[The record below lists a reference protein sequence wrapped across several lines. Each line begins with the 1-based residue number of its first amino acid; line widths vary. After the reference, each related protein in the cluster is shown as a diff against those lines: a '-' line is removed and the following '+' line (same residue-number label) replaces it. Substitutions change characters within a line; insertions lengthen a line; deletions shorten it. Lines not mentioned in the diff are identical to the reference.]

1 MSTALMATNLSNLH
15 HETQKADGSMH
26 PNWQRVMGALG
37 GYTDLEVQK
46 RQQDIA
52 RQLRTNGI
60 AYSPMSDEQHASR
73 PWNLDLAPM
82 VIEPAD
88 WKKIKSGLEQRAM
101 LKQALLSDIYTQQNL
116 LKSGLLPPALIFAHK
131 GYLRDAVNL
140 TPRPELPMFSADIS
154 RSPSGQWYIVD
165 DICQYPEGIGYTL
178 ENRLVLS
185 QTLPKLFRECRVHR
199 IANYF
204 KHLQSTISDLSEHDG
219 RAVMLA
225 SGPEHPHYFEY
236 AFLAKYLG
244 YTLVQSGDLTVRDD
258 HVFLR
263 TVSGLQRVSVIFR
276 FVPDAGL
283 DPMANGQSGT
293 GGITGLFQAVRK
305 GGVKIL
311 NPLGSGVLENPALNA
326 YLPELCKH
334 ILGQELELQGPPTYW
349 LGEARDREHVMTHRD
364 DLLFRNVD
372 SQGHLFDPKFMDD
385 EQLAKLHRNID
396 LNPHRYVAQERLDRS
411 VVPAY
416 NNAGQ
421 VLQQVTVRCYL
432 VKNKDTYS
440 TMTGGLSL
448 LDTQTDGSR
457 LAFDALQGTKDTWV
471 IADAPVKSVS
481 LLDPKKSLSHFAVL
495 DGELPS
501 RVAENLFWMGRNA
514 ERCEI
519 SVRLLRSVFQTLEEE
534 NTNNDSS
541 DASSV
546 SPVLSAILKA
556 TTRTTG
562 TLPGFVGRGG
572 TRRIRAPQR
581 ELLSLLHEPG
591 RMGTLPNVLNALQ
604 HSASSAR
611 DRISDELLRVFNQLD
626 DARTELVQHPT
637 PIGMFD
643 DIDTLR
649 DNNDMLNNT
658 LMLLSTFAG
667 LAHENFTHGD
677 GWRFMM
683 LGRRLERVQHT
694 CTVLDTM
701 MFQAN
706 DDPLLLETLLKLF
719 DSVMTYRS
727 RYRSQID
734 SSLVLRLLLMDEF
747 NPRSLAFQ
755 LKQVHS
761 TIELLPGRRSLSQAD
776 ELSRLSI
783 SSLSRVQLA
792 DPEQLLNSAKESRQ
806 TLTRLLNVL
815 QGMPAQ
821 MADILT
827 ANYFSHVQTGQQL
840 ADLSPVAVD
849 GRDVE

>member
-1 MSTALMATNLSNLH
+1 MPSALMANNLSNLY
-15 HETQKADGSMH
+15 HETRTADGSMR
-26 PNWQRVMGALG
+26 PNWQRVMGVLEG
-37 GYTDLEVQK
+37 FNELEVQK

-60 AYSPMSDEQHASR
+60 AYSPLSDEQHASR

-82 VIEPAD
+82 IIESDD
-88 WKKIKSGLEQRAM
+88 WKKISSGLEQRAT
-101 LKQALLSDIYTQQNL
+101 LKQAIFNDIYSQQHL
-116 LKSGLLPPALIFAHK
+116 LKEGLIPPALIFAHK

-140 TPRPELPMFSADIS
+140 TPQQDMPMFSADIS
-154 RSPSGQWYIVD
+154 RSPSGKWYVVD
-165 DICQYPEGIGYTL
+165 DVCQYPEGIGYTL

-185 QTLPKLFRECRVHR
+185 QTLPRLFRECRVHR
-199 IANYF
+199 IAGYF
-204 KHLQSTISDLSEHDG
+204 KHLQNIIGELSERDG

-225 SGPEHPHYFEY
+225 SGPDHPHYFEY

-244 YTLVQSGDLTVRDD
+244 YTLVQAGDLTVRDD
-258 HVFLR
+258 RVFLR

-276 FVPDAGL
+276 FVSDANL
-283 DPMANGQSGT
+283 DPMANAQSGAS
-293 GGITGLFQAVRK
+293 GITGLFQAVRT
-305 GGVKIL
+305 GGVKII
-311 NPLGSGVLENPALNA
+311 NPLGSGILENPALNA
-326 YLPELCKH
+326 YLPILCQH
-334 ILGQELELQGPPTYW
+334 LLGQELELQGPPTYW
-349 LGEARDREHVMTHRD
+349 LGQEDHHQHVMANRD
-364 DLLFRNVD
+364 ELLFRDVD
-372 SQGHLFDPKFMDD
+372 SQGQLFDPRLMS
-385 EQLAKLHRNID
+385 EAQLEKLHSNIS
-396 LNPHRYVAQERLDRS
+396 LTPHRYVAQERLDRS

-421 VLQQVTVRCYL
+421 VLQQVTIRCFSARDQD
-432 VKNKDTYS
+432 KFS
-440 TMTGGLSL
+440 TMAGGLSL
-448 LDTQTDGSR
+448 LDTQTNGSR
-457 LAFDALQGTKDTWV
+457 KPFDALQGTKDTWV
-471 IADAPVKSVS
+471 IADAPVMPVS
-481 LLDPKKSLSHFAVL
+481 LLGGKNAQSNFAVL

-514 ERCEI
+514 ERCEM

-534 NTNNDSS
+534 SFGS
-541 DASSV
+541 DTQDPATVSV
-546 SPVLSAILKA
+546 VLSAILRA
-556 TTRTTG
+556 TTQATG
-562 TLPGFVGRGG
+562 TLPGFVGKGG
-572 TRRIRAPQR
+572 EKRLLEPQS
-581 ELLSLLHEPG
+581 ELLSLMHEPG
-591 RMGTLPNVLNALQ
+591 RAGSLPDVLNALQ

-611 DRISDELLRVFNQLD
+611 DRVSDELLRVFNQLED
-626 DARTELVQHPT
+626 IRTELVVNPT
-637 PIGMFD
+637 SLAMFD

-649 DNNDMLNNT
+649 KNNELLNNT

-694 CTVLDTM
+694 CAVLDVMTLEE
-701 MFQAN
+701 N
-706 DDPLLLETLLKLF
+706 DDVLLLETLLKLF

-734 SSLVLRLLLMDEF
+734 TSLVLRLLLLDEF

-755 LKQVHS
+755 LKQVHH

-792 DPEQLLNSAKESRQ
+792 EPGQLLSASKESRQ

-815 QGMPAQ
+815 QAMPVQ

-840 ADLSPVAVD
+840 ADLSPIVQP
-849 GRDVE
+849 GNPSE